1 MLNIQQVRGGYGAI
15 NILWDISLQIEPGT
29 VTAIVGPNGAGKTT
43 LLKTIAG
50 LLPLKQGQITYQDID
65 VGKLSP
71 WHAKR
76 SGLALIPEGRMI
88 FRDMTVE
95 DNLIMGAFQ
104 QASRQHVKPRLAEV
118 YAMFPRLAERQ
129 KQLAGVLSG
138 GEAQMLAVGRCLMSD
153 PSMILIDEPS
163 LGLAPVVVNELFACF
178 ARLREHGKTLLL
190 VEQNTQLSIKLA
202 DRVCLMRSGKMIFT
216 KAANDIDMEELHR
229 AYFGH

>member
-1 MLNIQQVRGGYGAI
+1 MLDIQKVRGGYGAI
-15 NILWDISLQIEPGT
+15 NILWDVSLQIKPGT

-50 LLPLKQGQITYQDID
+50 LLPLTQGQITYRDTD

-71 WHAKR
+71 WHVNR

-88 FRDMTVE
+88 FRDMTVA

-104 QASRQHVKPRLAEV
+104 KDSRPHVNTRLQEI
-118 YAMFPRLAERQ
+118 YAMFPRLAERRT
-129 KQLAGVLSG
+129 QLAGVLSG

-153 PSMILIDEPS
+153 PDMILIDEPS

-178 ARLREHGKTLLL
+178 ARLRESGKTILL
-190 VEQNTQLSIKLA
+190 VEQNTQLSIALA
-202 DRVCLMRSGKMIFT
+202 DRVCLMRSGEIVFT
-216 KAANDIDMEELHR
+216 KMADEIDMEELHR

>member
-1 MLNIQQVRGGYGAI
+1 MLNIQDVRGGYGAI

-50 LLPLKQGQITYQDID
+50 LLPLKQGQITYQNID

-71 WHAKR
+71 WHTNR
-76 SGLALIPEGRMI
+76 TGLALIPEGRMI

-95 DNLIMGAFQ
+95 DNLIMGAFPKD
-104 QASRQHVKPRLAEV
+104 SRPHAKERLQEV

-138 GEAQMLAVGRCLMSD
+138 GEAQMLAVGRCLMSNPD
-153 PSMILIDEPS
+153 MILIDEPS

-178 ARLREHGKTLLL
+178 ARLRESGKTILL
-190 VEQNTQLSIKLA
+190 VEQNTQLSINLA
-202 DRVCLMRSGKMIFT
+202 DRVCLMRSGKIVFT
-216 KAANDIDMEELHR
+216 KQADEIDLEELHR

>member
-1 MLNIQQVRGGYGAI
+1 MLNIQHVRGGYGAI
-15 NILWDISLQIEPGT
+15 NILWDISLQIQPGT

-50 LLPLKQGQITYQDID
+50 LLPLKQGQITYQDVDI
-65 VGKLSP
+65 GGLSP
-71 WHAKR
+71 WNAKR
-76 SGLALIPEGRMI
+76 GGLALIPEGRMI

-104 QASRQHVKPRLAEV
+104 KASRPHVKQRLEEV
-118 YAMFPRLAERQ
+118 YTMFPRLAERQ

-178 ARLREHGKTLLL
+178 ARLRECGKTLLL
-190 VEQNTQLSIKLA
+190 VEQNTQLAIKLA
-202 DRVCLMRSGKMIFT
+202 DRVCLMRSGNMIFT
-216 KAANDIDMEELHR
+216 KAADDIDMEELHR

>member
-1 MLNIQQVRGGYGAI
+1 MLNIEKVRGGYGAI
-15 NILWDISLQIEPGT
+15 NILWDVSLQIQPGT

-50 LLPLKQGQITYQDID
+50 LLPLTQGQISYRNVDI
-65 VGKLSP
+65 GGLSP
-71 WHAKR
+71 WHTNR

-88 FRDMTVE
+88 FRDMTVD

-104 QASRQHVKPRLAEV
+104 KASRPHVKSRLQEI

-129 KQLAGVLSG
+129 AQLAGVLSG

-178 ARLREHGKTLLL
+178 ARLRESGKTILL
-190 VEQNTQLSIKLA
+190 VEQNTQLSIALA
-202 DRVCLMRSGKMIFT
+202 DRVCLMRSGKIMFT
-216 KAANDIDMEELHR
+216 KMADEIDMEELHR